1 MSDQEDQESKTEEAS
16 EKKVRDAVERG
27 NTPSSKEAP
36 IFASIAA
43 TLIGSIFLI
52 RAGAGEATRFLSNFL
67 SDPGGFD
74 ISTSANT
81 TTLLIHAAMQAS
93 MFLWPLLALFLIFG
107 LSATFLQHPPQFALE
122 RITPQWSRLSPS
134 KGFKRI
140 FGRQGFVDFGKS
152 LAKFAAITVT
162 VWLILKSDKNTVVTA
177 MLRDPSAIPELILTI
192 AIRLLSATCVATIVI
207 VAIDLVWT
215 QRFWRHSLRMT
226 KQEVKDEHK
235 QAEGDPILK
244 SRRLSLARDRARNR
258 MMAAVPRA
266 TVIIANP
273 THYAVA
279 LRYVQE
285 EGGAPMVLAKGTD
298 LIALKIREI
307 AEAND
312 IPVIEDRVLARSL
325 HAAVQLDQM
334 IPAEF
339 YKVVAELLCLVYAKK
354 VA

>member
-1 MSDQEDQESKTEEAS
+1 MSEQDQESKTEEAT

-27 NTPSSKEAP
+27 NTPSSREAP

-43 TLIGSIFLI
+43 TLIGAVFLV
-52 RAGAGEATRFLSNFL
+52 RAGAGETTRFLSEFL
-67 SDPGGFD
+67 ADPAGFD
-74 ISTSANT
+74 ISTRINT
-81 TTLLIHAAMQAS
+81 TSLLGHVAMQAGL
-93 MFLWPLLALFLIFG
+93 FLWPLFALFLVFG
-107 LSATFLQHPPQFALE
+107 LSAVFLQHPPQLSLE
-122 RITPQWSRLSPS
+122 RIQPQWSRLSPA
-134 KGFKRI
+134 KGFTRI
-140 FGRQGFVDFGKS
+140 FGKQGLVEFGKS

-162 VWLILKSDKNTVVTA
+162 VWLILKSDKDTVVTA
-177 MLRDPSAIPELILTI
+177 MLRDPGAIPELILTI

-215 QRFWRHSLRMT
+215 QKFWRRSLRMT

-266 TVIIANP
+266 TVVIANP

-285 EGGAPMVLAKGTD
+285 EGGAPLVLAKGTD

-312 IPVIEDRVLARSL
+312 IPVVEDRVLARSL

-334 IPAEF
+334 IPPEF
-339 YKVVAELLCLVYAKK
+339 YKVVAELLCMVYAKK

>member
-1 MSDQEDQESKTEEAS
+1 MSEQDQESKTEEAT

-43 TLIGSIFLI
+43 TLIGSVFLV
-52 RAGAGEATRFLSNFL
+52 RAGAGEMTRFLSEFL
-67 SDPGGFD
+67 ADPAGFD
-74 ISTSANT
+74 ISTRINT
-81 TTLLIHAAMQAS
+81 TSLLSHIAMQAGL
-93 MFLWPLLALFLIFG
+93 FLWPLFALFLVFG
-107 LSATFLQHPPQFALE
+107 LSAAFLQHPPQLSLE
-122 RITPQWSRLSPS
+122 RIQPQWSRLSPA
-134 KGFKRI
+134 KGFTRI
-140 FGRQGFVDFGKS
+140 FGKQGLVEFGKS

-177 MLRDPSAIPELILTI
+177 MLRDPGAIPELILTI

-215 QRFWRHSLRMT
+215 QKFWRRSLRMT
-226 KQEVKDEHK
+226 KQEIKEEHK
-235 QAEGDPILK
+235 QAEGDPIQK
-244 SRRLSLARDRARNR
+244 ARRLSLARDRARNR

-266 TVIIANP
+266 TVVIANP

-285 EGGAPMVLAKGTD
+285 EGGAPLVLAKGTD

-312 IPVIEDRVLARSL
+312 IPVVEDRMLARSL

-334 IPAEF
+334 IPPEF
-339 YKVVAELLCLVYAKK
+339 YKVVAELLCMVYAKK

>member
-1 MSDQEDQESKTEEAS
+1 MSEQDQESKTEEAT

-43 TLIGSIFLI
+43 TLIGSVFLV
-52 RAGAGEATRFLSNFL
+52 RAGAGEMTRFLSEFL
-67 SDPGGFD
+67 ADPAGFD
-74 ISTSANT
+74 ISTRSNAT
-81 TTLLIHAAMQAS
+81 SLVSHVAMQAGL
-93 MFLWPLLALFLIFG
+93 FLWPLFALFLVFG
-107 LSATFLQHPPQFALE
+107 LSAAFLQHPPQLNLE
-122 RITPQWSRLSPS
+122 RIQPQWSRLSPA
-134 KGFKRI
+134 KGFTRI
-140 FGRQGFVDFGKS
+140 FGKQGLVEFGKS
-152 LAKFAAITVT
+152 LAKCAAITVT

-215 QRFWRHSLRMT
+215 QKFWRRSLRMT
-226 KQEVKDEHK
+226 KQEIKDEHK

-285 EGGAPMVLAKGTD
+285 ASTAGGGTRKASWTAADPGTD
-298 LIALKIREI
+298 GPSSQTLHRPRGRKASNAAPTRKLTQFS
-307 AEAND
+307 
-312 IPVIEDRVLARSL
+312 RSTSIGNF
-325 HAAVQLDQM
+325 M
-334 IPAEF
+334 MSR
-339 YKVVAELLCLVYAKK
+339 
-354 VA
+354 

>member
-1 MSDQEDQESKTEEAS
+1 VSEQDQESKTEEAS

-36 IFASIAA
+36 IFAAIAA
-43 TLIGSIFLI
+43 TLIAGVFLM
-52 RAGAGEATRFLSNFL
+52 RAGAGGMARFLTDFL
-67 SDPGGFD
+67 ADPAGFD
-74 ISTSANT
+74 ISTSGNT
-81 TTLLIHAAMQAS
+81 TALLLYAAMQAGL
-93 MFLWPLLALFLIFG
+93 FLWPIFALFLVFG
-107 LSATFLQHPPQFALE
+107 LTAAFLQHPPQLALE

-134 KGFKRI
+134 KGFTRI
-140 FGRQGFVDFGKS
+140 FGSQGLVEFGKS

-177 MLRDPSAIPELILTI
+177 MLRDPSALPELILTI
-192 AIRLLSATCVATIVI
+192 AIRLLSAACVATIVI

-215 QRFWRHSLRMT
+215 QKFWRRSLRMT

-285 EGGAPMVLAKGTD
+285 EGGAPLVLAKGTD

-312 IPVIEDRVLARSL
+312 IPVVEDRALARSL

>member
-1 MSDQEDQESKTEEAS
+1 MSEQDQESKTEEAS

-43 TLIGSIFLI
+43 TLVAGVFLV
-52 RAGAGEATRFLSNFL
+52 RAGAGDMARFLSDLL
-67 SDPGGFD
+67 SDPAGFD
-74 ISTSANT
+74 VSTSGNT
-81 TTLLIHAAMQAS
+81 TSLLIFVIIQVGL
-93 MFLWPLLALFLIFG
+93 FLWPVFALFLVFG
-107 LSATFLQHPPQFALE
+107 LSAAFLQHPPQLALE
-122 RITPQWSRLSPS
+122 RIKPQWSRLSPS
-134 KGFKRI
+134 KGFTRI
-140 FGRQGFVDFGKS
+140 FGSQGLVEFGKS

-192 AIRLLSATCVATIVI
+192 ALRLLSAACVATIVI

-215 QRFWRHSLRMT
+215 QKFWRRSLRMT

-235 QAEGDPILK
+235 QAQGDPILK

-258 MMAAVPRA
+258 MMAAVPKA
-266 TVIIANP
+266 TLIIANP

-285 EGGAPMVLAKGTD
+285 EGGAPLVLAKGTD

-312 IPVIEDRVLARSL
+312 IPVIEDRALARSL

-334 IPAEF
+334 IPPEF

-354 VA
+354 AA

>member
-1 MSDQEDQESKTEEAS
+1 VSEQDQESKTEEAT

-43 TLIGSIFLI
+43 TLIGSVFLV
-52 RAGAGEATRFLSNFL
+52 RAGTGEMTRFLSDFL
-67 SDPGGFD
+67 ADPAGFD
-74 ISTSANT
+74 LSTRTNT
-81 TTLLIHAAMQAS
+81 TSLLAYVAMQAGL
-93 MFLWPLLALFLIFG
+93 FLWPLFALFLVFG
-107 LSATFLQHPPQFALE
+107 LSAAFLQHPPQLALE
-122 RITPQWSRLSPS
+122 RIQPQWSRLSPA

-140 FGRQGFVDFGKS
+140 FGSQGLVEFGKS

-177 MLRDPSAIPELILTI
+177 MLRDPGAIPELILTI

-215 QRFWRHSLRMT
+215 QKFWRRSLRMT
-226 KQEVKDEHK
+226 KQEIKDEHK

-285 EGGAPMVLAKGTD
+285 EGGAPLVLAKGTD

-312 IPVIEDRVLARSL
+312 IPVIEDRMLARSL

-334 IPAEF
+334 IPPEF
-339 YKVVAELLCLVYAKK
+339 YKVVAELLCMVYAKK

>member
-1 MSDQEDQESKTEEAS
+1 MSDEQDQESKTEEAS
-16 EKKVRDAVERG
+16 EKKIRDAVERG

-43 TLIGSIFLI
+43 ALIASIFLV
-52 RAGAGEATRFLSNFL
+52 RAGTGETTRFLSDFIAN
-67 SDPGGFD
+67 PAGFD
-74 ISTSANT
+74 ISTSRNT
-81 TTLLIHAAMQAS
+81 TTLLLYTAMQAG
-93 MFLWPLLALFLIFG
+93 MFLWPVLLLFLVFG
-107 LSATFLQHPPQFALE
+107 LSAAFLQHPPQVALE
-122 RITPQWSRLSPS
+122 RIKPQWSRLSPA
-134 KGFKRI
+134 KGFTRI
-140 FGRQGFVDFGKS
+140 FGRQGLVEFGKS
-152 LAKFAAITVT
+152 LAKFAAIAGT
-162 VWLILKSDKNTVVTA
+162 VWLILKSDKDTVVTA

-215 QRFWRHSLRMT
+215 QKFWRRSLRMT

-285 EGGAPMVLAKGTD
+285 EGGAPLVLAKGTD
-298 LIALKIREI
+298 LVALKIREI

-334 IPAEF
+334 IPPEF
-339 YKVVAELLCLVYAKK
+339 YKVVAELLCMVYARK

>member
-1 MSDQEDQESKTEEAS
+1 MSEQDQESKTEEAS

-43 TLIGSIFLI
+43 TLIAGVFLM
-52 RAGAGEATRFLSNFL
+52 RDGAAAMARFLSDFL
-67 SDPGGFD
+67 ADPAGFD
-74 ISTSANT
+74 ISTNGNT
-81 TTLLIHAAMQAS
+81 TALLLYAAMQAGL
-93 MFLWPLLALFLIFG
+93 FLWPVFALFLVFG
-107 LSATFLQHPPQFALE
+107 LSAAFLQHPPQLALE
-122 RITPQWSRLSPS
+122 RIKPQWSRLSPS
-134 KGFKRI
+134 KGFTRI
-140 FGRQGFVDFGKS
+140 FGSQGLVEFGKS

-177 MLRDPSAIPELILTI
+177 MLRDPSALPELILTI
-192 AIRLLSATCVATIVI
+192 AIRLLSAACVATIVI

-215 QRFWRHSLRMT
+215 QKFWRRSLRMT

-285 EGGAPMVLAKGTD
+285 EGGAPLVLAKGTD

-312 IPVIEDRVLARSL
+312 IPVVEDRALARSL

-334 IPAEF
+334 IPPEF

>member
-1 MSDQEDQESKTEEAS
+1 MSEQDQESKTEEAT

-43 TLIGSIFLI
+43 TLIGSVFLV
-52 RAGAGEATRFLSNFL
+52 RAGAGEMTRFLSDFL
-67 SDPGGFD
+67 ADPAGFD
-74 ISTSANT
+74 LSTRTNT
-81 TTLLIHAAMQAS
+81 TSLLTHVAMQAGL
-93 MFLWPLLALFLIFG
+93 FLWPLFALFLVFG
-107 LSATFLQHPPQFALE
+107 LSAAFLQHPPQLTLE
-122 RITPQWSRLSPS
+122 RIQPQWSRLSPA
-134 KGFKRI
+134 KGFTRI
-140 FGRQGFVDFGKS
+140 FGKQGLVEFGKS

-177 MLRDPSAIPELILTI
+177 MLRDPGAIPELILTI

-207 VAIDLVWT
+207 VTIDLVWT
-215 QRFWRHSLRMT
+215 QKFWRRSLRMT
-226 KQEVKDEHK
+226 KQEIKDEHK

-285 EGGAPMVLAKGTD
+285 EGGAPLVLAKGTD

-312 IPVIEDRVLARSL
+312 IPVIEDRMLARSL

-334 IPAEF
+334 IPPEF

>member
-1 MSDQEDQESKTEEAS
+1 MSEQDQESKTEEAT

-43 TLIGSIFLI
+43 TLIGSVFLV
-52 RAGAGEATRFLSNFL
+52 RAGAGEMTRFLSDFL
-67 SDPGGFD
+67 ADPAGFD
-74 ISTSANT
+74 ISTRTNT
-81 TTLLIHAAMQAS
+81 TSLVSHVAMQAGL
-93 MFLWPLLALFLIFG
+93 FLWPLFALFLVFG
-107 LSATFLQHPPQFALE
+107 LSAAFLQHPPQLNLE
-122 RITPQWSRLSPS
+122 RIQPQWSRLSPA
-134 KGFKRI
+134 KGFTRI
-140 FGRQGFVDFGKS
+140 FGKQGLVEFGKS

-177 MLRDPSAIPELILTI
+177 MLRDPGAIPELILTI

-215 QRFWRHSLRMT
+215 QKFWRRSLRMT
-226 KQEVKDEHK
+226 KQEIKDEHK

-285 EGGAPMVLAKGTD
+285 EGGAPLVLAKGTD

-312 IPVIEDRVLARSL
+312 IPVIEDRVLAR
-325 HAAVQLDQM
+325 
-334 IPAEF
+334 
-339 YKVVAELLCLVYAKK
+339 
-354 VA
+354 

>member
-1 MSDQEDQESKTEEAS
+1 MAEEQDQESKTEEAT

-43 TLIGSIFLI
+43 TLIGAVFFI
-52 RAGAGEATRFLSNFL
+52 RNSAGETAGVLATFL
-67 SDPGGFD
+67 SDPAGFD
-74 ISTSANT
+74 ISTGKNT
-81 TTLLIHAAMQAS
+81 TTLLVQLVMQAAA
-93 MFLWPLLALFLIFG
+93 FIGPLLLLFIVFG
-107 LSATFLQHPPQFALE
+107 LSASFLQHPPQLALE
-122 RITPQWSRLSPS
+122 RIKPQFSRISPAS
-134 KGFKRI
+134 GWKRI
-140 FGRQGFVDFGKS
+140 FGLQGLVEFGKS
-152 LAKFAAITVT
+152 LAKFAAIATIT
-162 VWLILKSDKNTVVTA
+162 WLILKSDKNTVVTA
-177 MLRDPSAIPELILTI
+177 MLQDPSTIPELILSM
-192 AIRLLSATCVATIVI
+192 AIRLLSAACVATIII
-207 VAIDLVWT
+207 VAADLVWT
-215 QRFWRHSLRMT
+215 QKSWRRSLRMT

-244 SRRLSLARDRARNR
+244 ARRLSLARDRARNR

-266 TVIIANP
+266 TLIVANP

-285 EGGAPMVLAKGTD
+285 EGGAPLVLAKGTD

-325 HAAVQLDQM
+325 HAAVQIDQM
-334 IPAEF
+334 IPPEF
-339 YKVVAELLCLVYAKK
+339 YKVVAELLCMVYARK

>member
-1 MSDQEDQESKTEEAS
+1 MSEQDQESKTEEAS

-43 TLIGSIFLI
+43 TLIAGVFLM
-52 RAGAGEATRFLSNFL
+52 RDGAGAMARFLSDFL
-67 SDPGGFD
+67 ADPAGFD
-74 ISTSANT
+74 ISTSGNMTA
-81 TTLLIHAAMQAS
+81 LLLYAAMQAGL
-93 MFLWPLLALFLIFG
+93 FLWPVFALFLVFG
-107 LSATFLQHPPQFALE
+107 LSAAFLQHPPQLALE

-134 KGFKRI
+134 KGFTRI
-140 FGRQGFVDFGKS
+140 FGSQGLVEFGKS

-177 MLRDPSAIPELILTI
+177 MLRDPSALPELILTI
-192 AIRLLSATCVATIVI
+192 AIRLLSAACVATIVI

-215 QRFWRHSLRMT
+215 QKFWRRSLRMT

-285 EGGAPMVLAKGTD
+285 EGGAPLVLAKGTD

-312 IPVIEDRVLARSL
+312 IPVVEDRALARSL

-334 IPAEF
+334 IPPEF

>member
-1 MSDQEDQESKTEEAS
+1 MSEQDQDSKTEEAT

-43 TLIGSIFLI
+43 TLIGSVFLV
-52 RAGAGEATRFLSNFL
+52 RAGAGEMTRFLSEFL
-67 SDPGGFD
+67 ADPAGFD
-74 ISTSANT
+74 ISTRSNT
-81 TTLLIHAAMQAS
+81 TSLLNHIAMQAGL
-93 MFLWPLLALFLIFG
+93 FLWPLFALFLVFG
-107 LSATFLQHPPQFALE
+107 LSAAFLQHPPQLNLE
-122 RITPQWSRLSPS
+122 RIQPQWSRLSPA
-134 KGFKRI
+134 KGLTRI
-140 FGRQGFVDFGKS
+140 FGKQGLVEFGKS

-177 MLRDPSAIPELILTI
+177 MLRDPGAIPELILTI

-215 QRFWRHSLRMT
+215 QKFWRRSLRMT
-226 KQEVKDEHK
+226 KQEIKDEHK

-244 SRRLSLARDRARNR
+244 SRRLSLARDRARSR

-285 EGGAPMVLAKGTD
+285 EGGAPLVLAKGTD

-334 IPAEF
+334 IPPEF